1 MIQKRLHEVTEAKT
15 SIVRY
20 EAEDIPKPSHKVIV
34 THFELARTLDRV
46 NRRFATFLQTELTKL
61 GVTEIGSFQAMILFD
76 IGNDEFSVGQL
87 LERGSYSGTNMSYH
101 LRQLSGGGFVERV
114 VSQRDRRSARIRLS
128 TKGQKLCADLNTVG
142 SLCNR
147 FVAKNPDDLRNFA
160 VAFQTLHKI
169 DQVFESAARY
179 R

>member
-1 MIQKRLHEVTEAKT
+1 MIKKLLHEVTAAET
-15 SIVRY
+15 SIGY
-20 EAEDIPKPSHKVIV
+20 EAEDISKPSHGVIV
-34 THFELARTLDRV
+34 THFELARTLDRL
-46 NRRFATFLQTELTKL
+46 NRRFAMFLQTELTKL
-61 GVTEIGSFQAMILFD
+61 GVTEIGPFQAMILFG

-87 LERGSYSGTNMSYH
+87 LERGNYSGTNMSYH
-101 LRQLSGGGFVERV
+101 LRQLSEGGFVERV
-114 VSQRDRRSARIRLS
+114 VSQRDRRSTPVRLS
-128 TKGQKLCADLNTVG
+128 TKGQKLCADLNAVG

-147 FVAKNPDDLRNFA
+147 FVAKSPDDLRNLA